1 MRIKSETRLVQVQQ
15 RSKSLGSNLEQ
26 TMSKTFGY
34 KLPGYFMEYGPVTA
48 GTLDEAKAKI
58 RQKLGVSRLP
68 WGLQIWD
75 LAERPL
81 ARWRVAQ
88 AS

>member
-1 MRIKSETRLVQVQQ
+1 MLKS
-15 RSKSLGSNLEQ
+15 
-26 TMSKTFGY
+26 FGY
-34 KLPGYFMEYGPVTA
+34 KLPGYFMEYGPISAPTEA
-48 GTLDEAKAKI
+48 QAKAAI
-58 RQKLGVSRLP
+58 RSKLGVRKLP

-81 ARWRVAQ
+81 AQWRILD